1 MATALEAETLR
12 HPVGIPT
19 RQETLCRDHSTMPAP
34 RRAISTIPTMEL
46 APGMALGDRYRLVER
61 IGRGGFG
68 EVFRAHDESLGRAVA
83 VKTLHATEATETA
96 GKAFLSRFEREA
108 RVMASLRHPSIVTVH
123 DRGVYEGVAYVV
135 MELLSG
141 PDLGSIQQQRRM
153 LPAEEVMG
161 YAVQA
166 ASAVQ
171 YLHGLPEPVV
181 HRDLKPANLVLDGG
195 AVKLCDFGIAA
206 VLAPELT
213 KMTQAGQ
220 MMGTPIFAAPEQV
233 RGETASP
240 AWDVFSLGTV
250 LYSLFAG
257 GSPFFAGPDLQESF
271 RRVQFE
277 QPRLLSSWRDDI
289 PANLSPLVAAM
300 MDKKAERRP
309 PADVVAREL
318 TGMRDAMNA
327 AAYAPYPG
335 APMQAGGAGAAP
347 MAPIAPAA
355 PDPTSL
361 AEQRIQAAE
370 RLLNGGRYADADREF
385 AEAVKLMKSAGRGN
399 DRMVLTAEFGRVRA
413 GYARGDGAASAI
425 RLLRLADRAESLLD
439 PADEFI
445 QTLRRFQ
452 SMRR

>member
-1 MATALEAETLR
+1 
-12 HPVGIPT
+12 
-19 RQETLCRDHSTMPAP
+19 
-34 RRAISTIPTMEL
+34 MEL

-68 EVFRAHDESLGRAVA
+68 EVFRANDENLGRPVA
-83 VKTLHATEATETA
+83 VKTLRTTEATEAA
-96 GKAFLSRFEREA
+96 GQAFLSRFEREA

-123 DRGVYEGVAYVV
+123 DRGVHEGVAYVV

-141 PDLGSIQQQRRM
+141 PDLGTIQQQRRV
-153 LPAEEVMG
+153 LPAAEVMD

-206 VLAPELT
+206 VLAPDLT
-213 KMTQAGQ
+213 QLTQAGQ

-250 LYSLFAG
+250 LYALFAD
-257 GSPFFAGPDLQESF
+257 GSPFFAGPDVQESF

-277 QPRLLSSWRDDI
+277 QPRPLSSWRDDI
-289 PANLSPLVAAM
+289 PAPLSPLVAAM
-300 MDKKAERRP
+300 MDKQAGRRP
-309 PADVVAREL
+309 PAAIVAREL
-318 TGMRDAMNA
+318 TAMRDGMRALAQVPVQNGGP
-327 AAYAPYPG
+327 APP
-335 APMQAGGAGAAP
+335 PM
-347 MAPIAPAA
+347 MAAA
-355 PDPTSL
+355 PDPAAL

-370 RLLNGGRYADADREF
+370 HLVNGGRYTDADREF
-385 AEAVKLMKSAGRGN
+385 AEAVKLMKAAGRGGE
-399 DRMVLTAEFGRVRA
+399 RVVLIAEFGRVRA

-425 RLLRLADRAESLLD
+425 RLLRLADRAEALLD
-439 PADEFI
+439 PSDEFL
-445 QTLRRFQ
+445 QALRRFQ
-452 SMRR
+452 AMRR